1 MTGLLGPNAVRA
13 ACESWLPL
21 HRGSVVLRKRRGQS
35 QSGELLRIPLRYDAD
50 LYYPSWNQKNEVVT
64 GSLLMRSSIWR
75 FRTVPN

>member
-13 ACESWLPL
+13 DGRIGNRYIA
-21 HRGSVVLRKRRGQS
+21 GSLVLRKRRGQS
-35 QSGELLRIPLRYDAD
+35 RIRRTVRIPLRYDAD

-75 FRTVPN
+75 FRTVPK